1 MMNILHA
8 HKISQDLKT
17 KKVEEEKTTITKLES
32 GLQDIMQEITK
43 VESQIT
49 QMMPYLKRYKI

>member
-1 MMNILHA
+1 MSSCTQ
-8 HKISQDLKT
+8 KISQDLKT

-43 VESQIT
+43 VKSRSTDGYGI
-49 QMMPYLKRYKI
+49 

>member
-1 MMNILHA
+1 MSYMHTKNI
-8 HKISQDLKT
+8 KDLKS

-43 VESQIT
+43 VESQID
-49 QMMPYLKRYKI
+49 RDGCRI